1 MLWRINTTTVFSLG
15 SRDTPQNTPRPVNDF
30 SFTRC
35 PNPLRK
41 HTFVLFFQ
49 TTSWLDWAVQTVLCH
64 SIINKTKCNYSLSGV
79 GLTLCSRG
87 CRAAL
92 SLNPRLLS
100 VKKKTC
106 PTYSCGTLLATL
118 DLQKHYWQP
127 DLAVGVC
134 TSHPVVGMFWQN
146 SCETQKGWQPQLTL
160 RHSLHLLVWGILKEG

>member
-100 VKKKTC
+100 VKKKNMSHLFLWDFISYTGFAEALLTARFGC
-106 PTYSCGTLLATL
+106 RCVHLTSCCWHVLTKLL
-118 DLQKHYWQP
+118 W
-127 DLAVGVC
+127 
-134 TSHPVVGMFWQN
+134 N
-146 SCETQKGWQPQLTL
+146 SEGLTASADTQTQSASSGLG
-160 RHSLHLLVWGILKEG
+160 HS